1 MKYLTMLLLGGVL
14 MLAACA
20 TPEVTTAPDE
30 AASDVAA
37 TEPVAPA
44 STPEPEPT
52 ETARVGSTIS
62 LTGNDEGAEVAVKVV
77 EVIDGAAAANEFF
90 QAEAGNKFIA
100 VRVELSNTG
109 QAVYSDAPR
118 NGALLLNAAN
128 EQFTA
133 TIAEVQGCQEFAGG
147 GVTLPPGSTALGCLT
162 FELPAD
168 ATAARFQFTLD
179 SGFGP
184 ETGIWELA

>member
-1 MKYLTMLLLGGVL
+1 MLLLSAAL

-20 TPEVTTAPDE
+20 TPEVTTTPEEVAPD
-30 AASDVAA
+30 AAA
-37 TEPVAPA
+37 TETVAPT

-52 ETARVGSTIS
+52 ETASVGSTIS
-62 LTGNDEGAEVAVKVV
+62 LTGNDEGAEIAVKVV
-77 EVIDGAAAANEFF
+77 EVIDGAAGTQFSLP
-90 QAEAGNKFIA
+90 QAGNKFIA

-109 QAVYSDAPR
+109 QAVYLDSPS
-118 NGALLLNAAN
+118 NGTRLINAAN

-133 TIAEVQGCQEFAGG
+133 TIAQVQGCQEFAGG
-147 GVTLPPGSTALGCLT
+147 SVTLSPGSTALGCLI
-162 FELPAD
+162 FEVPVD
-168 ATAARFQFTLD
+168 AVAARFQFTLD